1 MQQSVL
7 DDWFLRQD
15 ILDQLMSQ
23 EEDLIEAERY
33 ADRILRIA
41 QEESAEHQV
50 LSDPFD
56 RSVALVLSLVKEEG
70 MDPWNIDLSAF
81 LKLFTLRVRKEASGL
96 DLPACGRLI
105 RMSWEVLTQQAS
117 TLFDRVI
124 ALDFEDEEDFTDFG
138 WEAEYDDEEFIF
150 TSSVLEGSADQVLP
164 SFFGERIR
172 REEGRPSTLGEL
184 LSALKDACDDAEILK
199 AKEEY
204 RKEHAVELKNMLD
217 NVGSRMHN
225 EDMEGDIRRC
235 WTAMRKVCQLKGE
248 IKVPVSDVT
257 RELEKILMDNFGE
270 IPDGYDV
277 ESKITSFVAGLFLTH
292 RGYAWISQEEPDDPI
307 MLEDRWPNATTF
319 EEVTSLADKLMADDS
334 DSIKEDET
342 ESMRH
347 AARLAERARAA
358 VEEEERAKLEA
369 EEEEKV
375 RLEAQANSEN
385 PADWLVE

>member
-1 MQQSVL
+1 MQQAVL

-23 EEDLIEAERY
+23 DEELSEAERY
-33 ADRILRIA
+33 ADRIMRIA
-41 QEESAEHQV
+41 QEDNAEHQV

-56 RSVALVLSLVKEEG
+56 RSVALVLSLVREEG

-81 LKLFTLRVRKEASGL
+81 LKLFTQRVRKEASGL

-124 ALDFEDEEDFTDFG
+124 ALDFEEDDDFIDFG

-150 TSSVLEGSADQVLP
+150 TSTVLDGNADAVLP
-164 SFFGERIR
+164 SFFGERVR

-184 LSALKDACDDAEILK
+184 LSALKDACDEAEILK

-204 RKEHAVELKNMLD
+204 RRSHAVELKSMLD
-217 NVGSRMHN
+217 NVGSRMHK

-235 WTAMRKVCQLKGE
+235 WDAMRIVCDARKQ
-248 IKVPVSDVT
+248 IKVPVSEVT
-257 RELEKILMDNFGE
+257 TELEKILLESFGE
-270 IPDGYDV
+270 IPEGYSM

-292 RGYAWISQEEPDDPI
+292 RGYAWISQEGPDDPI
-307 MLEDRWPNATTF
+307 MLEDRWPDAESFDDATI
-319 EEVTSLADKLMADDS
+319 LADRLMEDDS

-347 AARLAERARAA
+347 AARLAERAKEAL
-358 VEEEERAKLEA
+358 EEERRAKLEQ
-369 EEEEKV
+369 E
-375 RLEAQANSEN
+375 ANSEN
-385 PADWLVE
+385 PDDWLVE

>member
-1 MQQSVL
+1 MQQAVL

-23 EEDLIEAERY
+23 DEEASEAERY
-33 ADRILRIA
+33 ADRIMRIA
-41 QEESAEHQV
+41 QEDSAEHQV

-56 RSVALVLSLVKEEG
+56 RSVALVLSLVKEEE

-81 LKLFTLRVRKEASGL
+81 LKLFTQRVRKESSEL

-124 ALDFEDEEDFTDFG
+124 AMDVEEEEDFFDFG

-150 TSSVLEGSADQVLP
+150 TTTVLDGAADLHLP
-164 SFFGERIR
+164 NLFGERMR
-172 REEGRPSTLGEL
+172 RDEGRPSTLGEL
-184 LSALKDACDDAEILK
+184 LSALKEACDEAEVLK

-204 RKEHAVELKNMLD
+204 RKAHAEELKNMLE

-235 WTAMRKVCQLKGE
+235 WSAMRKVTESVGQT
-248 IKVPVSDVT
+248 IVPVSDVT
-257 RELEKILMDNFGE
+257 NELEKILLDTFGV
-270 IPDGYDV
+270 IPEGYKV

-292 RGYAWISQEEPDDPI
+292 RGYAWISQEGPEDPI
-307 MLEDRWPNATTF
+307 MLEDRWPNAKSF
-319 EEVTSLADKLMADDS
+319 EEASELAEKLIADDYETM
-334 DSIKEDET
+334 KADET

-347 AARLAERARAA
+347 AAKLAQRAKQAADEEKERLRQEELAKLAED
-358 VEEEERAKLEA
+358 
-369 EEEEKV
+369 
-375 RLEAQANSEN
+375 SESVN
-385 PADWLVE
+385 PEDWLVE

>member
-1 MQQSVL
+1 MQQAVL

-15 ILDQLMSQ
+15 ILDQLMNQ
-23 EEDLIEAERY
+23 EEEASEAERY
-33 ADRILRIA
+33 ADRIMRIA
-41 QEESAEHQV
+41 QEDSAEHQV
-50 LSDPFD
+50 LTDPFD

-81 LKLFTLRVRKEASGL
+81 LKLFTQRVRKESSGL

-124 ALDFEDEEDFTDFG
+124 AMDMEDEDEFFDFG

-150 TSSVLEGSADQVLP
+150 TSSVLEGSADQHLP
-164 SFFGERIR
+164 AFFGERMR
-172 REEGRPSTLGEL
+172 RDEGRPSTLGEL
-184 LSALKDACDDAEILK
+184 LSALKDACDEAEILK

-204 RKEHAVELKNMLD
+204 RKAHAEELKNMLD

-235 WTAMRKVCQLKGE
+235 WISMRKVTQELGQS
-248 IKVPVSDVT
+248 KVPVVEVT
-257 RELEKILMDNFGE
+257 NQLKEILLETFGE
-270 IPDGYDV
+270 IPEGYDV

-292 RGYAWISQEEPDDPI
+292 RGYAWISQEGPEDPI
-307 MLEDRWPNATTF
+307 MLEDRWPNAETF
-319 EEVTSLADKLMADDS
+319 DEVTILAEKLMEEDS
-334 DSIKEDET
+334 QSIKGDET

-347 AARLAERARAA
+347 AARLAERAQQA
-358 VEEEERAKLEA
+358 VEEEKERLKQEEMAKLAA
-369 EEEEKV
+369 ESE
-375 RLEAQANSEN
+375 SEN
-385 PADWLVE
+385 PGDWLVE

>member
-1 MQQSVL
+1 MQQAVL

-23 EEDLIEAERY
+23 EEEISEAERY
-33 ADRILRIA
+33 ADRIMRIA
-41 QEESAEHQV
+41 QEDSAEHQV

-81 LKLFTLRVRKEASGL
+81 LKLFTQRVRKEAAGL

-124 ALDFEDEEDFTDFG
+124 AMDMEDEEEFFDFG

-150 TSSVLEGSADQVLP
+150 TSSVLEGNADQHLP
-164 SFFGERIR
+164 ALFGERMR
-172 REEGRPSTLGEL
+172 RDEGRPSTLGEL
-184 LSALKDACDDAEILK
+184 LSALKDACDEAEILK

-204 RKEHAVELKNMLD
+204 RKAHAEELKSMLD

-235 WTAMRKVCQLKGE
+235 WTAMRKVTKELGE
-248 IKVPVSDVT
+248 TKVPVEDVT
-257 RELEKILMDNFGE
+257 NELEKILIETYGE
-270 IPDGYDV
+270 IPEGYDV

-292 RGYAWISQEEPDDPI
+292 RGYAWISQDGPDDPI
-307 MLEDRWPNATTF
+307 MLEDRWPNASTF
-319 EEVTSLADKLMADDS
+319 DEVTVLAEKLMEEDS
-334 DSIKEDET
+334 ESIKGDET

-347 AARLAERARAA
+347 AVKLAERAQQA
-358 VEEEERAKLEA
+358 L
-369 EEEEKV
+369 EEEKE
-375 RLEAQANSEN
+375 RLKQEEMAKLAAESESED
-385 PADWLVE
+385 PEDWLVE

>member
-1 MQQSVL
+1 MQQAVL

-23 EEDLIEAERY
+23 EEEASEAERY
-33 ADRILRIA
+33 ADRIMRIA
-41 QEESAEHQV
+41 QEDSAEHQV

-81 LKLFTLRVRKEASGL
+81 LKIFTQRVRKEADGL

-105 RMSWEVLTQQAS
+105 RMSWEVLNQQAS

-124 ALDFEDEEDFTDFG
+124 ALDMDDDEDFLDFG

-150 TSSVLEGSADQVLP
+150 TTTVLEGSADLVLP
-164 SFFGERIR
+164 SFFGERVR
-172 REEGRPSTLGEL
+172 RDEGRPSTLGEL
-184 LSALKDACDDAEILK
+184 LSALKDACDEAEILK

-204 RKEHAVELKNMLD
+204 RRNHAEELKNMLD

-235 WTAMRKVCQLKGE
+235 WTAMRSVTKSLGE
-248 IKVPVSDVT
+248 SKVPVAEVT
-257 RELEKILMDNFGE
+257 SELEKILLETFGE
-270 IPDGYDV
+270 VPEGYDV

-292 RGYAWISQEEPDDPI
+292 RGYAWISQEGPEDPI

-319 EEVTSLADKLMADDS
+319 EEVTVLADKLMEDDS

-347 AARLAERARAA
+347 TARLAERARAA
-358 VEEEERAKLEA
+358 IEEEERKKLEA
-369 EEEEKV
+369 ESV
-375 RLEAQANSEN
+375 SEN
-385 PADWLVE
+385 PEDWLVE

>member
-1 MQQSVL
+1 MQQAVL

-23 EEDLIEAERY
+23 EEEISEAERY
-33 ADRILRIA
+33 ADRIMRIA
-41 QEESAEHQV
+41 QEDSAEHQV

-70 MDPWNIDLSAF
+70 MDPWNIDLTAF
-81 LKLFTLRVRKEASGL
+81 LKLFTQRVRKEAAGL

-124 ALDFEDEEDFTDFG
+124 AMDMEDEEEFFDFG

-150 TSSVLEGSADQVLP
+150 TSTVLEGSADQHLP
-164 SFFGERIR
+164 AFFGERMR
-172 REEGRPSTLGEL
+172 RDEGRPSTLGEL
-184 LSALKDACDDAEILK
+184 LSALKDACDEAEILK

-204 RKEHAVELKNMLD
+204 RKAHAEELKSMLD

-235 WTAMRKVCQLKGE
+235 WTAMRKVTKELGE
-248 IKVPVSDVT
+248 VKVPVEDVT
-257 RELEKILMDNFGE
+257 NELEKILLDTYGE
-270 IPDGYDV
+270 IPEGYDI

-292 RGYAWISQEEPDDPI
+292 RGYAWISQEGPDDPI
-307 MLEDRWPNATTF
+307 MLEDRWPNASTF
-319 EEVTSLADKLMADDS
+319 DEVTVLAEKLMDEDS
-334 DSIKEDET
+334 ESIKGDET

-347 AARLAERARAA
+347 AVKLAERAQQA
-358 VEEEERAKLEA
+358 L
-369 EEEEKV
+369 EEEKE
-375 RLEAQANSEN
+375 RLKQEEMARLAAESESED
-385 PADWLVE
+385 PGDWLVE

>member
-1 MQQSVL
+1 MQQAVL

-23 EEDLIEAERY
+23 DEEASEAERY
-33 ADRILRIA
+33 ADRIMRIA
-41 QEESAEHQV
+41 QEDSAEHQV

-56 RSVALVLSLVKEEG
+56 RSVALVLSLVKEEE

-81 LKLFTLRVRKEASGL
+81 LKLFTQRVRKESSEL

-124 ALDFEDEEDFTDFG
+124 AMDVEEEDDFFDFG

-150 TSSVLEGSADQVLP
+150 TTTVLDGAADLHLP
-164 SFFGERIR
+164 NLFGERMR
-172 REEGRPSTLGEL
+172 RDEGRPSTLGEL
-184 LSALKDACDDAEILK
+184 LSALKEACDEAEVLK

-204 RKEHAVELKNMLD
+204 RKAHAEELKNMLE

-225 EDMEGDIRRC
+225 EDMEGDIKRC
-235 WTAMRKVCQLKGE
+235 WSAMRKVTESVGQT
-248 IKVPVSDVT
+248 IVPVSDVT
-257 RELEKILMDNFGE
+257 NELEKILLETFGV
-270 IPDGYDV
+270 IPEGYKV

-292 RGYAWISQEEPDDPI
+292 RGYAWISQEGSEDPI
-307 MLEDRWPNATTF
+307 MLEDRWPNAKSF
-319 EEVTSLADKLMADDS
+319 EEASELAEKLIADDYETM
-334 DSIKEDET
+334 KADET

-347 AARLAERARAA
+347 AAKLAQRAQQAADEEKERLRQEELAKLAED
-358 VEEEERAKLEA
+358 
-369 EEEEKV
+369 
-375 RLEAQANSEN
+375 SESVN
-385 PADWLVE
+385 PEDWLVE

>member
-1 MQQSVL
+1 MQQAVL

-23 EEDLIEAERY
+23 DEELSEAERY
-33 ADRILRIA
+33 ADRIIRIA
-41 QEESAEHQV
+41 QEDNAEHQV
-50 LSDPFD
+50 LTDPFD

-70 MDPWNIDLSAF
+70 MDPWNIELSAF
-81 LKLFTLRVRKEASGL
+81 LKLFTQRVRKEASGL

-124 ALDFEDEEDFTDFG
+124 ALDFEDDEDFIDFG

-150 TSSVLEGSADQVLP
+150 TSTVLDGNADAVLP
-164 SFFGERIR
+164 SFFGERVR
-172 REEGRPSTLGEL
+172 RDEGRPSTLGEL
-184 LSALKDACDDAEILK
+184 LSALKDACDEAEVLK

-204 RKEHAVELKNMLD
+204 RRNHAEELKNMLD
-217 NVGSRMHN
+217 NVGSRMHK

-235 WTAMRKVCQLKGE
+235 WDAMRLVCNARKE
-248 IKVPVSDVT
+248 IKVPVSEVT
-257 RELEKILMDNFGE
+257 AELEDILLESFGE
-270 IPDGYDV
+270 IPEGYGL

-292 RGYAWISQEEPDDPI
+292 RGYAWISQEGPDDPI
-307 MLEDRWPNATTF
+307 MLEDRWPDAESFDDATL
-319 EEVTSLADKLMADDS
+319 LADRLMEDDS

-347 AARLAERARAA
+347 AARLAERAKEAL
-358 VEEEERAKLEA
+358 EEERRAKLEK
-369 EEEEKV
+369 E
-375 RLEAQANSEN
+375 ANSEN
-385 PADWLVE
+385 PEDWLVE

>member
-1 MQQSVL
+1 MQQAVL

-23 EEDLIEAERY
+23 EEEASEAERY
-33 ADRILRIA
+33 ADRIMRIA
-41 QEESAEHQV
+41 QEDSAEHQV

-81 LKLFTLRVRKEASGL
+81 LKIFTQRVRKEADGL

-105 RMSWEVLTQQAS
+105 RMSWEVLNQQAS

-124 ALDFEDEEDFTDFG
+124 ALDMDDDEDFLDFG

-150 TSSVLEGSADQVLP
+150 TTTVLEGSADLVLP
-164 SFFGERIR
+164 SFFGERVR
-172 REEGRPSTLGEL
+172 RDEGRPSTLGEL
-184 LSALKDACDDAEILK
+184 LSALKDACDEAEILK

-204 RKEHAVELKNMLD
+204 RRNHAEELKNMLD

-235 WTAMRKVCQLKGE
+235 WTAMRSVTKSLGE
-248 IKVPVSDVT
+248 SKVPVAEVT
-257 RELEKILMDNFGE
+257 SELEKILLETFGE
-270 IPDGYDV
+270 VPEGYDV

-292 RGYAWISQEEPDDPI
+292 RGYAWISQEGPEDPI

-319 EEVTSLADKLMADDS
+319 EEVTVLADKLMEDDS
-334 DSIKEDET
+334 DSVSYTHLTLPTIY
-342 ESMRH
+342 S
-347 AARLAERARAA
+347 
-358 VEEEERAKLEA
+358 V
-369 EEEEKV
+369 
-375 RLEAQANSEN
+375 
-385 PADWLVE
+385 

>member
-1 MQQSVL
+1 MQQAVL

-23 EEDLIEAERY
+23 EEEISEAERY
-33 ADRILRIA
+33 ADRIMRIA
-41 QEESAEHQV
+41 QEDSAEHQV

-81 LKLFTLRVRKEASGL
+81 LKLFTQRVRKESAGL

-124 ALDFEDEEDFTDFG
+124 AMDMEDEEEFFDFG

-150 TSSVLEGSADQVLP
+150 TSSVLEGNADQHLP
-164 SFFGERIR
+164 ALFGERMR
-172 REEGRPSTLGEL
+172 RDEGRPSTLGEL
-184 LSALKDACDDAEILK
+184 LSALKDACDEAEILK

-204 RKEHAVELKNMLD
+204 RKAHAEELKSMLD

-235 WTAMRKVCQLKGE
+235 WTAMRKVTKELGE
-248 IKVPVSDVT
+248 TKVPVEDVT
-257 RELEKILMDNFGE
+257 NELEKILIETYGE
-270 IPDGYDV
+270 IPEGYDV

-292 RGYAWISQEEPDDPI
+292 RGYAWISQDGPDDPI
-307 MLEDRWPNATTF
+307 MLEDRWPNASTF
-319 EEVTSLADKLMADDS
+319 DEVTVLAEKLMEEDS
-334 DSIKEDET
+334 ESIKGDET

-347 AARLAERARAA
+347 AVKLAERAQQA
-358 VEEEERAKLEA
+358 L
-369 EEEEKV
+369 EEEKE
-375 RLEAQANSEN
+375 RLKQEEMAKLAAESESDD
-385 PADWLVE
+385 PEDWLVE

>member
-1 MQQSVL
+1 MQQAVL

-23 EEDLIEAERY
+23 DEEASEAERY
-33 ADRILRIA
+33 ADRIMRIA
-41 QEESAEHQV
+41 QEDSAEHQV

-56 RSVALVLSLVKEEG
+56 RSVALVLSLVKEEE

-81 LKLFTLRVRKEASGL
+81 LKLFTQRVRKESSEL

-124 ALDFEDEEDFTDFG
+124 AMDVEEEEDFFDFG

-150 TSSVLEGSADQVLP
+150 TTTVLDGAADLHLP
-164 SFFGERIR
+164 NLFGERMR
-172 REEGRPSTLGEL
+172 RDEGRPSTLGEL
-184 LSALKDACDDAEILK
+184 LSALKEACDEAEVLK

-204 RKEHAVELKNMLD
+204 RKAHAEELKNMLE

-225 EDMEGDIRRC
+225 EDMEGDIKRC
-235 WTAMRKVCQLKGE
+235 WSAMRKVTESVGQT
-248 IKVPVSDVT
+248 IVPVSDVT
-257 RELEKILMDNFGE
+257 NELEKILLDTFGV
-270 IPDGYDV
+270 IPEGYKV

-292 RGYAWISQEEPDDPI
+292 RGYAWISQEGPEDPI
-307 MLEDRWPNATTF
+307 MLEDRWPNAKSF
-319 EEVTSLADKLMADDS
+319 EEASELAEKLIADDYETM
-334 DSIKEDET
+334 KADET

-347 AARLAERARAA
+347 AAKLAQRAQQAADEEKERLRQEELAKLAED
-358 VEEEERAKLEA
+358 
-369 EEEEKV
+369 
-375 RLEAQANSEN
+375 SESVN
-385 PADWLVE
+385 PEDWLVE

>member
-1 MQQSVL
+1 MQQAVL

-15 ILDQLMSQ
+15 ILDQLMNQ
-23 EEDLIEAERY
+23 EEEASEAERY
-33 ADRILRIA
+33 ADRIMRIA
-41 QEESAEHQV
+41 QEDSAEHQV
-50 LSDPFD
+50 LTDPFD

-81 LKLFTLRVRKEASGL
+81 LKLFTQRVRKESSGL

-124 ALDFEDEEDFTDFG
+124 AMDMEDEDEFFDFG

-150 TSSVLEGSADQVLP
+150 TSSVLEGSADQHLP
-164 SFFGERIR
+164 AFFGERMR
-172 REEGRPSTLGEL
+172 RDEGRPSTLGEL
-184 LSALKDACDDAEILK
+184 LSALKDACDEAEILK

-204 RKEHAVELKNMLD
+204 RKAHAEELKNMLD

-235 WTAMRKVCQLKGE
+235 WVSMRKVTQELGQS
-248 IKVPVSDVT
+248 KVPVVKVT
-257 RELEKILMDNFGE
+257 NQLKEILLETFGE
-270 IPDGYDV
+270 IPEGYDV

-292 RGYAWISQEEPDDPI
+292 RGYAWISQEGPEDPI
-307 MLEDRWPNATTF
+307 MLEDRWPNAETF
-319 EEVTSLADKLMADDS
+319 DEVTVLAEKLMEEDS
-334 DSIKEDET
+334 QSIKGDET

-347 AARLAERARAA
+347 AVRLAERAQQA
-358 VEEEERAKLEA
+358 VEEEKERLKQEEMAKLAA
-369 EEEEKV
+369 ESE
-375 RLEAQANSEN
+375 SEN
-385 PADWLVE
+385 PGDWLVE

>member
-15 ILDQLMSQ
+15 ILDKLVGQD
-23 EEDLIEAERY
+23 EDIGEAERY

-56 RSVALVLSLVKEEG
+56 RSVALVLSLVREEG

-81 LKLFTLRVRKEASGL
+81 LKIFTQRVRKEAESL

-117 TLFDRVI
+117 SLFDRVI
-124 ALDFEDEEDFTDFG
+124 AMDLDEEEDFVDYG
-138 WEAEYDDEEFIF
+138 WESDYDDSEFIF
-150 TSSVLEGSADQVLP
+150 TTTILGGDADSVLP
-164 SFFGERIR
+164 SFFDERMR
-172 REEGRPSTLGEL
+172 RDEGRPSTLGEL
-184 LSALKDACDDAEILK
+184 LSALKDACDEAEILK
-199 AKEEY
+199 AKEDY
-204 RKEHAVELKNMLD
+204 RKSHAEELKNMLD

-235 WTAMRKVCQLKGE
+235 WTAMRNVMTVRNE
-248 IKVPVSDVT
+248 SKVPVADVT
-257 RELEKILMDNFGE
+257 SELSNILIDTFGE
-270 IPDGYDV
+270 IPEGYDV

-292 RGYAWISQEEPDDPI
+292 RGYAWISQDDPDDPI
-307 MLEDRWPNATTF
+307 MLEDRWPKAKTF
-319 EEVTSLADKLMADDS
+319 DEVTVLANKMIEDESL
-334 DSIKEDET
+334 SIKEDET

-347 AARLAERARAA
+347 AARLAERARIAA
-358 VEEEERAKLEA
+358 EKEKQEIEEKRKLE
-369 EEEEKV
+369 
-375 RLEAQANSEN
+375 EASSSEN
-385 PADWLVE
+385 PEDWLVE

>member
-1 MQQSVL
+1 MQQAVL

-23 EEDLIEAERY
+23 EEEASEAERY
-33 ADRILRIA
+33 ADRIMRIA
-41 QEESAEHQV
+41 QEDSAEHQV

-81 LKLFTLRVRKEASGL
+81 LKLFTQRVRKEAAGL

-105 RMSWEVLTQQAS
+105 RLSWEVLNQQAS

-124 ALDFEDEEDFTDFG
+124 AMDMDDEDDFFDFG

-150 TSSVLEGSADQVLP
+150 TTTVLEGSADNHLP
-164 SFFGERIR
+164 AFFGERMR
-172 REEGRPSTLGEL
+172 RDEGRPSTLGEL
-184 LSALKDACDDAEILK
+184 LSALKDACDEAEVLK

-204 RKEHAVELKNMLD
+204 RKAHAEELKNMLS

-235 WTAMRKVCQLKGE
+235 WTAMRTVTSAKGE
-248 IKVPVSDVT
+248 AKVPVSEVAT
-257 RELEKILMDNFGE
+257 ELEKILLETFGE
-270 IPDGYDV
+270 IPEGYNV

-292 RGYAWISQEEPDDPI
+292 RGFAWISQEGPEDPI

-319 EEVTSLADKLMADDS
+319 DEVTILAEKLMEEDS
-334 DSIKEDET
+334 ESIKGDET

-347 AARLAERARAA
+347 AIRLEQRAQKA
-358 VEEEERAKLEA
+358 L
-369 EEEEKV
+369 EEEKQ
-375 RLEAQANSEN
+375 RLKEEEMAKLAAEAESES
-385 PADWLVE
+385 PDSWLVE

>member
-1 MQQSVL
+1 MQQAVL

-23 EEDLIEAERY
+23 EEEISEAERY
-33 ADRILRIA
+33 ADRIMRIA
-41 QEESAEHQV
+41 QEDSAEHQV

-81 LKLFTLRVRKEASGL
+81 LKLFTQRVRKEAAGL

-124 ALDFEDEEDFTDFG
+124 AMDMEDEDEFFDFG

-150 TSSVLEGSADQVLP
+150 TSTVLEGSADQHLP
-164 SFFGERIR
+164 AFFGERMR
-172 REEGRPSTLGEL
+172 RDEGRPSTLGEL
-184 LSALKDACDDAEILK
+184 LSALKDACDEAEILK

-204 RKEHAVELKNMLD
+204 RKAHAEELKSMLD

-235 WTAMRKVCQLKGE
+235 WTAMRKVTKELGE
-248 IKVPVSDVT
+248 VKVPVEDVT
-257 RELEKILMDNFGE
+257 NELEKILLDTYGE
-270 IPDGYDV
+270 IPEGYDV

-292 RGYAWISQEEPDDPI
+292 RGYAWISQDGPDDPI
-307 MLEDRWPNATTF
+307 MLEDRWPNASTF
-319 EEVTSLADKLMADDS
+319 DEVIVLAEKLMEEDS
-334 DSIKEDET
+334 ESIKGDET

-347 AARLAERARAA
+347 AVKLAERAQQA
-358 VEEEERAKLEA
+358 L
-369 EEEEKV
+369 EEEKE
-375 RLEAQANSEN
+375 RLKQEEMAKLAADSESED
-385 PADWLVE
+385 PGDWLVE

>member
-1 MQQSVL
+1 MQEAVL

-23 EEDLIEAERY
+23 EEEISEAERY
-33 ADRILRIA
+33 ADRIMRIA
-41 QEESAEHQV
+41 QEDSAEHQV

-81 LKLFTLRVRKEASGL
+81 LKLFTQRVRKESAGL

-124 ALDFEDEEDFTDFG
+124 AMDMEDEEEFFDFG

-150 TSSVLEGSADQVLP
+150 TSSVLEGNADQHLP
-164 SFFGERIR
+164 ALFGERMR
-172 REEGRPSTLGEL
+172 RDEGRPSTLGEL
-184 LSALKDACDDAEILK
+184 LSALKDACDEAEILK

-204 RKEHAVELKNMLD
+204 RKAHAEELKSMLD

-235 WTAMRKVCQLKGE
+235 WTAMRKVTKELGE
-248 IKVPVSDVT
+248 TKVPVEDVT
-257 RELEKILMDNFGE
+257 NELEKILIETYGK
-270 IPDGYDV
+270 IPEGYDV

-292 RGYAWISQEEPDDPI
+292 RGYAWISQDGPDDPI
-307 MLEDRWPNATTF
+307 MLEDRWPKASTF
-319 EEVTSLADKLMADDS
+319 DEVTVLAEKLMEEDS
-334 DSIKEDET
+334 ESIKGDET

-347 AARLAERARAA
+347 AVKLAERAQQA
-358 VEEEERAKLEA
+358 L
-369 EEEEKV
+369 EEEKE
-375 RLEAQANSEN
+375 RLKQEEMAKLAAESESED
-385 PADWLVE
+385 PEDWLVE

>member
-1 MQQSVL
+1 MQQSAL

-23 EEDLIEAERY
+23 DEDVSEAERY
-33 ADRILRIA
+33 ADRIMRIA
-41 QEESAEHQV
+41 QEDSAEHQV

-81 LKLFTLRVRKEASGL
+81 LKLFTQRVRKEASGL

-124 ALDFEDEEDFTDFG
+124 ALDVDDEEDFIDFG
-138 WEAEYDDEEFIF
+138 WESEYDDEEFIF
-150 TSSVLEGSADQVLP
+150 TTTVLEGIADNHLP
-164 SFFGERIR
+164 GFFGERMR
-172 REEGRPSTLGEL
+172 RDEGRPSTLGEL
-184 LSALKDACDDAEILK
+184 LSALKDACDEAEILK
-199 AKEEY
+199 AKEEN
-204 RKEHAVELKNMLD
+204 RKAHAEELKNMLD

-235 WTAMRKVCQLKGE
+235 WTAMRTVTSARGE
-248 IKVPVSDVT
+248 SIVPVSEVT
-257 RELEKILMDNFGE
+257 TELEKILLQTFGE
-270 IPDGYDV
+270 IPEGYAV
-277 ESKITSFVAGLFLTH
+277 ESKITSFVSGLFLTH
-292 RGYAWISQEEPDDPI
+292 RGYAWISQDGPEDPI
-307 MLEDRWPNATTF
+307 MLEDRWPNAATF
-319 EEVTSLADKLMADDS
+319 EEATELGEKLIADDYES
-334 DSIKEDET
+334 MKEAET

-347 AARLAERARAA
+347 AARLAERAQEA
-358 VEEEERAKLEA
+358 LEA
-369 EEEEKV
+369 EKERLKEEEMA
-375 RLEAQANSEN
+375 RIAAESASEN

>member
-1 MQQSVL
+1 MQQAVL

-23 EEDLIEAERY
+23 DEEASEAERY
-33 ADRILRIA
+33 ADRIMRIA
-41 QEESAEHQV
+41 QEDSAEHQV

-56 RSVALVLSLVKEEG
+56 RSVALVLSLVKEEE

-81 LKLFTLRVRKEASGL
+81 LKLFTQRVRKESSEL

-124 ALDFEDEEDFTDFG
+124 AMDVEEEEDFFDFG

-150 TSSVLEGSADQVLP
+150 TTTVLDGAADLHLP
-164 SFFGERIR
+164 NLFGERMR
-172 REEGRPSTLGEL
+172 RDEGRPSTLGEL
-184 LSALKDACDDAEILK
+184 LSALKEACDEAEVLK

-204 RKEHAVELKNMLD
+204 RKAHAEELKNMLE

-225 EDMEGDIRRC
+225 EDMEGDIKRC
-235 WTAMRKVCQLKGE
+235 WSAMRKVTESVGQT
-248 IKVPVSDVT
+248 IVPVSDVT
-257 RELEKILMDNFGE
+257 NELEKILLDTFGV
-270 IPDGYDV
+270 IPEGYKI

-292 RGYAWISQEEPDDPI
+292 RGYAWISQEGPEDPI
-307 MLEDRWPNATTF
+307 MLEDRWPNAKSF
-319 EEVTSLADKLMADDS
+319 EEASELAEKLIADDYETM
-334 DSIKEDET
+334 KADET

-347 AARLAERARAA
+347 AAKLAQRAQQAADEEKERLRQEELAKLAED
-358 VEEEERAKLEA
+358 
-369 EEEEKV
+369 
-375 RLEAQANSEN
+375 SESVN
-385 PADWLVE
+385 PEDWLVE

>member
-1 MQQSVL
+1 MQQAVL

-23 EEDLIEAERY
+23 EEEISEAERY
-33 ADRILRIA
+33 ADRIMRIA
-41 QEESAEHQV
+41 QEDSAEHQV

-70 MDPWNIDLSAF
+70 RDPWNIDLSAF
-81 LKLFTLRVRKEASGL
+81 LKLFTQRVRKESAGL

-124 ALDFEDEEDFTDFG
+124 AMDMEDEEEFFDFG

-150 TSSVLEGSADQVLP
+150 TSSVLEGNADQHLP
-164 SFFGERIR
+164 ALFGERMR
-172 REEGRPSTLGEL
+172 RDEGRPSTLGEL
-184 LSALKDACDDAEILK
+184 LSALKDACDEAEILK

-204 RKEHAVELKNMLD
+204 RKAHAEELKSMLD

-235 WTAMRKVCQLKGE
+235 WTAMRKVTKELGE
-248 IKVPVSDVT
+248 TKVPVEDVT
-257 RELEKILMDNFGE
+257 NELEKILIETYGE
-270 IPDGYDV
+270 IPEGYDV

-292 RGYAWISQEEPDDPI
+292 RGYAWISQDGPDDPI
-307 MLEDRWPNATTF
+307 MLEDRWPDASTF
-319 EEVTSLADKLMADDS
+319 DEVTVLAEKLMEEDS
-334 DSIKEDET
+334 ESIKGDET

-347 AARLAERARAA
+347 AVKLAERAQQA
-358 VEEEERAKLEA
+358 L
-369 EEEEKV
+369 EEEKE
-375 RLEAQANSEN
+375 RLKQEEMAKLAAESESED
-385 PADWLVE
+385 PEDWLVE

>member
-1 MQQSVL
+1 MQQAVL

-23 EEDLIEAERY
+23 EEEISEAERY
-33 ADRILRIA
+33 ADRIMRIA
-41 QEESAEHQV
+41 QEDSAEHQV
-50 LSDPFD
+50 LTDPFD

-70 MDPWNIDLSAF
+70 MDPWNIDLTAF
-81 LKLFTLRVRKEASGL
+81 LKLFTQRVRKESAGL

-124 ALDFEDEEDFTDFG
+124 AMDMEDEEEFFDFG

-150 TSSVLEGSADQVLP
+150 TSTVLEGGADQHLP
-164 SFFGERIR
+164 AFFGERMR
-172 REEGRPSTLGEL
+172 RDEGRPSTLGEL
-184 LSALKDACDDAEILK
+184 LSALKDACDEAEILK

-204 RKEHAVELKNMLD
+204 RKAHAEELKSMLD

-235 WTAMRKVCQLKGE
+235 WTAMRKVTKELGE
-248 IKVPVSDVT
+248 IKVPVEDVT
-257 RELEKILMDNFGE
+257 NELKKILLDTYGE
-270 IPDGYDV
+270 IPEGYDV

-292 RGYAWISQEEPDDPI
+292 RGYAWISQEGPDDPI
-307 MLEDRWPNATTF
+307 MLEDRWPNASTF
-319 EEVTSLADKLMADDS
+319 DEVIVLAEKLMEEDS
-334 DSIKEDET
+334 ESIKGDET

-347 AARLAERARAA
+347 AVKLAERAQQA
-358 VEEEERAKLEA
+358 L
-369 EEEEKV
+369 EEEKE
-375 RLEAQANSEN
+375 RLKQEEMAKLAAESESED
-385 PADWLVE
+385 PEDWLVE

>member
-1 MQQSVL
+1 MQQAVL

-23 EEDLIEAERY
+23 DEEVSEAERY
-33 ADRILRIA
+33 ADRIMRIA
-41 QEESAEHQV
+41 QEDSAEHQV

-81 LKLFTLRVRKEASGL
+81 LKLFTQRVRKESSGL

-124 ALDFEDEEDFTDFG
+124 AMDLEEEDDFFDFG

-150 TSSVLEGSADQVLP
+150 TTTVLEGSADQHLP
-164 SFFGERIR
+164 SLFGERMR
-172 REEGRPSTLGEL
+172 RDEGRPSTLGEL
-184 LSALKDACDDAEILK
+184 LSALKDACDEAEVLK

-204 RKEHAVELKNMLD
+204 RKAHAEELKNMLD

-235 WTAMRKVCQLKGE
+235 WSAMRKVTESLQAT
-248 IKVPVSDVT
+248 KVPVTEVT
-257 RELEKILMDNFGE
+257 AQLEHILLETFGE
-270 IPDGYDV
+270 VPEGYAV

-292 RGYAWISQEEPDDPI
+292 RGYAWISQDGPEDPI
-307 MLEDRWPNATTF
+307 MLEDRWPNATSFDEATL
-319 EEVTSLADKLMADDS
+319 LADKLMEEDS
-334 DSIKEDET
+334 ESIKGDET

-347 AARLAERARAA
+347 AVKLAERAQQA
-358 VEEEERAKLEA
+358 L
-369 EEEEKV
+369 EEEKE
-375 RLEAQANSEN
+375 RLKQEEMAKLAAESESDD
-385 PADWLVE
+385 PEDWLVE

>member
-1 MQQSVL
+1 MQQAVL

-23 EEDLIEAERY
+23 EEEASEAERY
-33 ADRILRIA
+33 ADRIMRIA
-41 QEESAEHQV
+41 QEDSAEHQV

-81 LKLFTLRVRKEASGL
+81 LKIFTQRVRKEADGL

-105 RMSWEVLTQQAS
+105 RMSWEVLNQQAS

-124 ALDFEDEEDFTDFG
+124 ALDMDDDEDFLDFG

-150 TSSVLEGSADQVLP
+150 TTTVLEGSADLVLP
-164 SFFGERIR
+164 SFFGERVR
-172 REEGRPSTLGEL
+172 RDEGRPSTLGEL
-184 LSALKDACDDAEILK
+184 LSALKDACDEAEILK

-204 RKEHAVELKNMLD
+204 RRTHAEELKNMLD

-235 WTAMRKVCQLKGE
+235 WTAMRRVTKSLGE
-248 IKVPVSDVT
+248 SKVPVAEVT
-257 RELEKILMDNFGE
+257 SELERILLDTFGE
-270 IPDGYDV
+270 VPEGYDV

-292 RGYAWISQEEPDDPI
+292 RGYAWISQEGPEDPI

-319 EEVTSLADKLMADDS
+319 EEVTVLADKLMEDDS

-347 AARLAERARAA
+347 TGRLAERARAA
-358 VEEEERAKLEA
+358 IEEEERKKLEA
-369 EEEEKV
+369 ESV
-375 RLEAQANSEN
+375 SEN
-385 PADWLVE
+385 PEDWLVE

>member
-1 MQQSVL
+1 MQQAVL

-23 EEDLIEAERY
+23 EEEVSEAERY
-33 ADRILRIA
+33 ADRIMRIA
-41 QEESAEHQV
+41 QEDSAEHQV

-81 LKLFTLRVRKEASGL
+81 LKLFTQRVRKEAAGL

-124 ALDFEDEEDFTDFG
+124 AMDMEDEDEFFDFG

-150 TSSVLEGSADQVLP
+150 TTTVLEGSADQHLP
-164 SFFGERIR
+164 VFFGERMR
-172 REEGRPSTLGEL
+172 RDEGRPSTLGEL
-184 LSALKDACDDAEILK
+184 LSALKDACDEAEILK

-204 RKEHAVELKNMLD
+204 RKAHAEELKSMLD

-235 WTAMRKVCQLKGE
+235 WTAMRIVTQELGE
-248 IKVPVSDVT
+248 AKVPVEHVT
-257 RELEKILMDNFGE
+257 TQLEKILLETYGE
-270 IPDGYDV
+270 IPEGYDV

-292 RGYAWISQEEPDDPI
+292 RGYAWISQEGPDDPI
-307 MLEDRWPNATTF
+307 MLEDRWPNASTF
-319 EEVTSLADKLMADDS
+319 DEVTVLADKLMEEDS
-334 DSIKEDET
+334 ESIKGDET

-347 AARLAERARAA
+347 AVRLAERAQQA
-358 VEEEERAKLEA
+358 L
-369 EEEEKV
+369 EEEKE
-375 RLEAQANSEN
+375 RLKQEEMAKLAAESESED
-385 PADWLVE
+385 PEDWLVE

>member
-1 MQQSVL
+1 MQQAVL

-23 EEDLIEAERY
+23 EEEISEAERY
-33 ADRILRIA
+33 ADRIMRIA
-41 QEESAEHQV
+41 QEDSAEHQV

-81 LKLFTLRVRKEASGL
+81 LKLFTQRVRKESAGL

-124 ALDFEDEEDFTDFG
+124 AMDMEDEEEFFDFG

-150 TSSVLEGSADQVLP
+150 TSSVLEGNADQHLP
-164 SFFGERIR
+164 ALFGERMR
-172 REEGRPSTLGEL
+172 RDEGRPSTLGEL
-184 LSALKDACDDAEILK
+184 LSALKDACDEAEILK

-204 RKEHAVELKNMLD
+204 RKAHAEELKSMLD

-235 WTAMRKVCQLKGE
+235 WTAMRKVTKELGE
-248 IKVPVSDVT
+248 TKVPVEDVT
-257 RELEKILMDNFGE
+257 NELEKILIETYGE
-270 IPDGYDV
+270 IPEGYDV

-292 RGYAWISQEEPDDPI
+292 RGYAWISQDGPDDPI
-307 MLEDRWPNATTF
+307 MLEDRWPNASTF
-319 EEVTSLADKLMADDS
+319 DEVTVLAEKLMEEDS
-334 DSIKEDET
+334 ESIKGDET

-347 AARLAERARAA
+347 AVKLAERAQQA
-358 VEEEERAKLEA
+358 L
-369 EEEEKV
+369 EEEKE
-375 RLEAQANSEN
+375 RLKQEEMAKLAAESESED
-385 PADWLVE
+385 PEDWLVE

>member
-1 MQQSVL
+1 MQQAVL

-23 EEDLIEAERY
+23 EEEISEAERY
-33 ADRILRIA
+33 ADRIMRIA
-41 QEESAEHQV
+41 QEDSAEHQV

-81 LKLFTLRVRKEASGL
+81 LKLFTQRVRKESAGL

-124 ALDFEDEEDFTDFG
+124 AMDMEDEEEFFDFG

-150 TSSVLEGSADQVLP
+150 TSSVLEGNADQHLP
-164 SFFGERIR
+164 ALFGERMR
-172 REEGRPSTLGEL
+172 RDEGRPSTLGEL
-184 LSALKDACDDAEILK
+184 LSALKDACDEAEILK

-204 RKEHAVELKNMLD
+204 RKAHAEELKSMLD

-235 WTAMRKVCQLKGE
+235 WTAMRKVTKELGE
-248 IKVPVSDVT
+248 TKVPVEDVT
-257 RELEKILMDNFGE
+257 NELEKILIETYGE
-270 IPDGYDV
+270 IPEGYDV

-292 RGYAWISQEEPDDPI
+292 RGYAWISQDGPDDPI
-307 MLEDRWPNATTF
+307 MLEDRWPDASTF
-319 EEVTSLADKLMADDS
+319 DEVTVLAEKLMEEDS
-334 DSIKEDET
+334 ESIKGDET

-347 AARLAERARAA
+347 AVKIAERAQKA
-358 VEEEERAKLEA
+358 L
-369 EEEEKV
+369 EEEKE
-375 RLEAQANSEN
+375 RLKQEEMAKLAAESESED
-385 PADWLVE
+385 PEDWLVE

>member
-1 MQQSVL
+1 MQQAVL

-23 EEDLIEAERY
+23 EEEISEAERY
-33 ADRILRIA
+33 ADRIMRIA
-41 QEESAEHQV
+41 QEDSAEHQV

-81 LKLFTLRVRKEASGL
+81 LKLFTQRVRKEAAGL

-124 ALDFEDEEDFTDFG
+124 AMDMEDEEEFFDFG

-150 TSSVLEGSADQVLP
+150 TSTVLEGSADQHLP
-164 SFFGERIR
+164 AFFGERMR
-172 REEGRPSTLGEL
+172 RDEGRPSTLGEL
-184 LSALKDACDDAEILK
+184 LSALKDACDEAEILK

-204 RKEHAVELKNMLD
+204 RKAHAEELKSMLD

-235 WTAMRKVCQLKGE
+235 WTAMRKVTKELGE
-248 IKVPVSDVT
+248 TKVPVEDVT
-257 RELEKILMDNFGE
+257 NELEKILIETYGE
-270 IPDGYDV
+270 IPEGYDV

-292 RGYAWISQEEPDDPI
+292 RGYAWISQDGPDDPI
-307 MLEDRWPNATTF
+307 MLEDRWPNASTF
-319 EEVTSLADKLMADDS
+319 DEVNVLAEKLMEEDS
-334 DSIKEDET
+334 ESIKGDET

-347 AARLAERARAA
+347 AVKLAERAQQA
-358 VEEEERAKLEA
+358 L
-369 EEEEKV
+369 EEEKE
-375 RLEAQANSEN
+375 RLKQEEMAKLAAESESDD
-385 PADWLVE
+385 PEDWLVE